1 MQNKKILIIILC
13 GVLALVLLFMGVCAA
28 MLITGGSSDGS
39 GSDGDI
45 YQKQLDLG
53 NKYLEEENYEQAI
66 AAFKAAIEEDPE
78 NEEAYSLL
86 ARVYHNLGY
95 TDQLRFLLADGISRT
110 SSALL
115 IGLFEEYFGISYLD
129 EKIKLENSSG
139 IYIVKS
145 VAQQI
150 ANYSYNNYKHDY
162 TGVTVDVN
170 GDIYIVKMSGFDGR
184 LYFYDEGDKKSLD
197 RDAKEPLGEVRPNYV
212 VLDDLGFIFGGL
224 EGDESV
230 DYHELHG
237 MGATDIEKKHDTS
250 FGDYVRFVY
259 AHCVMEIAIDGN
271 DCFNVDSSNKLYSE
285 FGTGAEGADN
295 EETTAED
302 TEEVDTE
309 EAETEP
315 TPPPVETFEVSIKV
329 VSATTAEGVG
339 NAAVQVLDTATG
351 MIVYN
356 GSTTGDGTFTATLPA
371 GIYAFQVICDG
382 YVIESFEV
390 EVYSTGICSVDTIV
404 ISPELSIGEMRIVL
418 EWGDH
423 PRDLDSYYLD
433 DTGAVGVAYYS
444 RQYYNGDQLVAEL
457 DVDDTNGYGPETITV
472 YDPSQT
478 FTYCVRDYTNTGDMF
493 QRTDITVKVYIAGES
508 QPIVYTPTYD
518 ETNEGRVW
526 TVFSFVN
533 GEIQFINESSPDFE

>member
-1 MQNKKILIIILC
+1 MQNKKILITILC
-13 GVLALVLLFMGVCAA
+13 GVLALVLLFTGVCAA
-28 MLITGGSSDGS
+28 MLITGS
-39 GSDGDI
+39 GGTGTNDENV

-78 NEEAYSLL
+78 EEEAYSLL
-86 ARVYHNLGY
+86 AGIYHKLGR
-95 TDQLRFLLADGISRT
+95 TDELQFLLADGITRT
-110 SSALL
+110 NSQALR
-115 IGLFEEYFGISYLD
+115 GLYEEYFGIKFEDVKYTYGD
-129 EKIKLENSSG
+129 GSG
-139 IYIVKS
+139 IYINTS
-145 VAQQI
+145 VAQAV
-150 ANYSYNNYKHDY
+150 ANYTYDNYRHHY
-162 TGVTVDVN
+162 TGVSVDVSN
-170 GDIYIVKMSGFDGR
+170 NIYIVTMPGFDGR
-184 LYFYDEGDKKSLD
+184 LYFYDEGEYKSLD
-197 RDAKEPLGEVRPNYV
+197 RDAREPLGTVRPNYV
-212 VLDDLGFIFGGL
+212 VLDDLSFLFVGL
-224 EGDESV
+224 EGDKEIE
-230 DYHELHG
+230 YHELQG

-250 FGDYVRFVY
+250 LGEYVRFVY
-259 AHCVMEIAIDGN
+259 AHCVIEIAIDG
-271 DCFNVDSSNKLYSE
+271 DGKFDSEATNKLYSE
-285 FGTGAEGADN
+285 FGTGAEGGEENEEHDHDDETEAE
-295 EETTAED
+295 EETTA
-302 TEEVDTE
+302 
-309 EAETEP
+309 
-315 TPPPVETFEVSIKV
+315 PPVETFEVSIKV

-404 ISPELSIGEMRIVL
+404 ISPELAVGEMRIVL

-423 PRDLDSYYLD
+423 PRDLDSYYMD
-433 DTGAVGVAYYS
+433 EYGNAQVAYYD
-444 RQYYNGDQLVAEL
+444 REYYNGDQLVAEL
-457 DVDDTNGYGPETITV
+457 DVDDTDGYGPETITV

-526 TVFSFVN
+526 TVFSCVN
-533 GEIQFINESSPDFE
+533 GEIQFINESAPDFE